1 MDSIPFGI
9 EGYELLKALPEDM
22 DYVMECIR
30 EMILSSVPRDE
41 KDLRDLWIDDIL
53 QIVAND
59 ISGGKMENE
68 VFKLTSED
76 GNAGLL
82 WMGVSKDQ
90 FTCDDTGYLL
100 GIFVRKDLRGK
111 GLGKE
116 LMKAAE
122 RWCGANHL
130 ITLTLNVGAV
140 NGAAIGLYRKMG
152 YADQSIIMRRHLR

>member
-9 EGYELLKALPEDM
+9 EGYELVRATPDDM
-22 DYVMECIR
+22 DFIMEC
-30 EMILSSVPRDE
+30 MAGTILDSVPKDE

-53 QIVAND
+53 QI
-59 ISGGKMENE
+59 ISNNMIERKEGNE
-68 VFKLTSED
+68 VFKLVSEN
-76 GNAGLL
+76 GYAGML

-100 GIFVRKDLRGK
+100 GIFVKKELRGQ

-116 LMKAAE
+116 LMRAAE
-122 RWCGANHL
+122 RWCGINHL

-140 NGAAIGLYRKMG
+140 NEVAIGLYKKMG
-152 YADQSIIMRRHLR
+152 YADQSIVMRRHLR